1 MSTTITSP
9 SARNA
14 KHIENTHSDGETPRA
29 SLAVRIT
36 LVALAVLS
44 LGVAG
49 VVSVN
54 LIAVTQ
60 FNQATASLNSNLTNA
75 SKTATDLDTL
85 SAAQQQTDAQ
95 FQDAGSLSFL
105 LLPQLKQAI
114 ETNTQVSRQLSQR
127 TQQQIAKQK
136 ALVQDSE
143 QQADSESTA
152 SSDTKNSAGL
162 SDEQKKQVEE
172 LLKANQQSTPSNS
185 SEQNEEDTGSA
196 ENTQTAKPW

>member
-1 MSTTITSP
+1 MSAVMASRIG
-9 SARNA
+9 RNTER
-14 KHIENTHSDGETPRA
+14 IGNDGSKVDSPRA

-36 LVALAVLS
+36 LVSLAVLA

-49 VVSVN
+49 VAGVN
-54 LIAVTQ
+54 LIAVTR

-75 SKTATDLDTL
+75 NNNNTDLDVL

-136 ALVQDSE
+136 ALVQDNE
-143 QQADSESTA
+143 QQANSDSTENSNA
-152 SSDTKNSAGL
+152 KNSAGL
-162 SDEQKKQVEE
+162 SDEQRKQVEE
-172 LLKANQQSTPSNS
+172 LLKANQQSTPSDS
-185 SEQNEEDTGSA
+185 SEQNDEDTGGT